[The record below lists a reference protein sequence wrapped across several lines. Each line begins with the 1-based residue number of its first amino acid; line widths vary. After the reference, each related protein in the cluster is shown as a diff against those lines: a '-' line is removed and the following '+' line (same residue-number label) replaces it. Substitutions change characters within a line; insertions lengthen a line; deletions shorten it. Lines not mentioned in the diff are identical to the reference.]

1 MYAANDRGKIFCF
14 NVVTGQSVMGH
25 SSDSHSSSVHSL
37 KFVSGSNI
45 LVSCDSSGVL
55 CTWGKFYDRFKLF
68 LYFALTN

>member
-1 MYAANDRGKIFCF
+1 
-14 NVVTGQSVMGH
+14 MGH